1 MRKFFQFEE
10 LKTNYKQEV
19 VAGFTTFVTMAYI
32 IVVNPKIL
40 EIAGMPFGPS
50 LVATALT
57 AALGTLLIGIYAKK
71 PFAVAPYMG
80 ENAFIAYTV
89 VKVLG
94 YSWQTALGAIFIS
107 GIFFVILTL
116 TKIRIWLAKSIPENL
131 KISFAVGIGL
141 FLIFIGLNEC
151 GIVQLG
157 VQGAPVKIGNLH
169 NPEILL
175 SVFGVIITIFFMIK
189 RINGAILI
197 GIFSVTG
204 LALISGL
211 INLPEKIIS
220 LPPSIDPIFLKLDI
234 IGALSWGFFSVIL
247 TIFILDFVDTLGT
260 LIGLGYKANMITS
273 DGEFPEIEK
282 PMLCDALSTCIGS
295 LLGTTTSGIYIE
307 SAAGIQAGG
316 KSGLTAIVI
325 SILFLISIFTVPV
338 ISIIPSYA
346 YGPALI
352 IVGILMITPISKL
365 NFEDFSEF
373 IPAVIVIFLMSFSFN
388 IGIGMTAG
396 FLFYP
401 LMKIFDNRLNEVKTG
416 MWVLFILSMLFYIF
430 YPY

>member
-234 IGALSWGFFSVIL
+234 IGALSWGFFSIIL

-373 IPAVIVIFLMSFSFN
+373 IPAVIVIFLISFSFN

-401 LMKIFDNRLNEVKTG
+401 LMKIFENRLNEVKTG

>member
-234 IGALSWGFFSVIL
+234 IGALSWGFFSIIL

-401 LMKIFDNRLNEVKTG
+401 LMKIFENRLNEVKTG